1 MVHSLAK
8 DYLLQA
14 ILEQLMTLPAYSLKE
29 KEEIIFS
36 NYFYSKASKLV
47 FRKRRHKH
55 IEINR
60 YFGNSDGLK
69 QTVQSMYQ
77 PPNLSER
84 FSFSFFS
91 LPKLYRYLG
100 LAALSALVAAFFLNG
115 ETFQIILAKLTFF
128 FLFVYSILIF
138 WAILS
143 IKTMQIETV
152 FLNTSRVLEKIVS
165 YLSQLND
172 ANTDGFHNK
181 VKIISESIIE
191 DEISSLGYQEKKAY
205 LFHALFGFYCSFMT
219 VFIAGDVFVSLIKW
233 ISVVLG
239 FESFRFIQELSLESL
254 AFFMFSVGATFSKYM
269 RDSGLQY
276 RNEKLRQ
283 SLVILRNRF
292 GPFA

>member
-36 NYFYSKASKLV
+36 NYFYSEASKLV
-47 FRKRRHKH
+47 FRKRRHKY

-115 ETFQIILAKLTFF
+115 ETFQIILAN
-128 FLFVYSILIF
+128 
-138 WAILS
+138 W
-143 IKTMQIETV
+143 TV
-152 FLNTSRVLEKIVS
+152 
-165 YLSQLND
+165 
-172 ANTDGFHNK
+172 G
-181 VKIISESIIE
+181 
-191 DEISSLGYQEKKAY
+191 
-205 LFHALFGFYCSFMT
+205 SF
-219 VFIAGDVFVSLIKW
+219 SKH
-233 ISVVLG
+233 
-239 FESFRFIQELSLESL
+239 EQSFRE
-254 AFFMFSVGATFSKYM
+254 
-269 RDSGLQY
+269 
-276 RNEKLRQ
+276 
-283 SLVILRNRF
+283 NR
-292 GPFA
+292 